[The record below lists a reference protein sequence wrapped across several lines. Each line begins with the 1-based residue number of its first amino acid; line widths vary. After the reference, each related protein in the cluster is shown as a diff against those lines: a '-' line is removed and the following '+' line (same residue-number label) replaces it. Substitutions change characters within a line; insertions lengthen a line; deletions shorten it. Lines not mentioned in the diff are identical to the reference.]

1 MEKNIKRNESI
12 EIKRILDILKSK
24 KIFIVLILI
33 LFILMGYIYTYHYV
47 VPKYKSTSTL
57 LLIPSDT
64 YENKELT
71 NIELLINS
79 ELIRT
84 YSSIAQNSKI
94 LKQTIH
100 NLELDMTEKQLLKQM
115 EVNIIDDSYII
126 EISIE
131 DTDAKKSMD
140 ITNELSDVFLKEIK
154 NIYNLN
160 NIGVVDQAQFP
171 MRPYNVHHTKDIIL
185 FLMAG
190 VMASFA
196 YIMIIYIFDNTI
208 KKEEDIENYIH
219 IKSLGNIPVHNDKNQ
234 EIIDKRNAK
243 TYITECIN
251 NIRTN
256 ILYMNSAKN
265 AKTVLVT
272 SCTPQEG
279 KSWVSANI
287 ATSFAKTNKKVLL
300 IDADMRKGRAHRIF
314 KVSNK
319 KGLSNYLNHITGNVR
334 KDIRLG
340 INYIQETKIPNLH
353 ILTNGTVPP
362 NPSELL
368 DSKNMKEL
376 IAILKNVYDIIIVD
390 APPCKLVTDSIV
402 LSTVMDSTILVVNS
416 EITKINEL
424 NEVKKSIKT
433 VGGEVIGAVLNKK
446 KVAGKIYSKGYSYE
460 YGGQVE
466 LEETESKKVVSV
478 ARVLGKAI
486 LKLEK
491 TNYKSLRQQKNK
503 LIENKEGQDRKLAE
517 ESMEQQDMKKFMK
530 RQNYYL
536 AKIANTVVN
545 LKDTKQEI
553 KSMIKQEVSNIDY
566 TQQMLQINDMLI
578 NLKDS
583 YLELSNKINNTQIE
597 NEEIDKE
604 ENRNIIDFK
613 HIKSKRVKKS
623 LV

>member
-1 MEKNIKRNESI
+1 MKRNESI

-64 YENKELT
+64 YENRELT

-79 ELIRT
+79 ELIHT

-100 NLELDMTEKQLLKQM
+100 NLGLDITEKQLLKQM
-115 EVNIIDDSYII
+115 QVNIIDDSYII
-126 EISIE
+126 EISIQ
-131 DTDAKKSMD
+131 DRDPKKSMD

-171 MRPYNVHHTKDIIL
+171 IQPYNVHHTKDIIL

-190 VMASFA
+190 VMVSFA
-196 YIMIIYIFDNTI
+196 YIMILYIFDNTI
-208 KKEEDIENYIH
+208 KKEEDIEDYID
-219 IKSLGNIPVHNDKNQ
+219 IKSLGSIPVHNDKNQ

-368 DSKNMKEL
+368 GSKNMKEL
-376 IAILKNVYDIIIVD
+376 ITILKNVYDIIIVD

-424 NEVKKSIKT
+424 NEIRKSIKT

-466 LEETESKKVVSV
+466 LEETESEKVVSV

-491 TNYKSLRQQKNK
+491 TNYKSLRQQKSK
-503 LIENKEGQDRKLAE
+503 LIENKEEQNRKLTE

-536 AKIANTVVN
+536 AKIANTVMN

-553 KSMIKQEVSNIDY
+553 KSMIQQEVSNIDY

-583 YLELSNKINNTQIE
+583 YLELSNKINNTHIE
-597 NEEIDKE
+597 NEDIDKE
-604 ENRNIIDFK
+604 ENRNIIDFE
-613 HIKSKRVKKS
+613 HIKTKRVKKS